1 MRENER
7 GKKRDQESVGNKGD
21 GVKSCLCEEH
31 P

>member
-1 MRENER
+1 MEEGEKEGS
-7 GKKRDQESVGNKGD
+7 GKIDKENKGD

>member
-7 GKKRDQESVGNKGD
+7 GKERDQESVRNKGD